1 MMLRNVMARVRIRS
15 QDDEGSMLF
24 AMVGVLLVSGLVVG
38 VLATVMMGQNSVR
51 HDQRFDLAGQASDAG
66 VQQAFF
72 AINSLPRTSTTT
84 SLSSSGP
91 VTIDDSTY
99 TWTAS
104 RPSATSLT
112 WSVESS
118 ANSAVAGTT
127 TTRTVQ
133 AEVRQSSIFTVA
145 AFADATINMGGNN
158 TATSYP
164 TAGLGVIATN
174 GTISVNGNSSS
185 VDGVTL
191 YDWDA
196 NPNASRCSGHAC
208 SAPSTSSGLKLDID
222 GAVASTGFI
231 QSQIDECK
239 SAGALTSFVGA
250 TIAARDEPYCFT
262 SFYADTDNFTVT
274 GTGTARIFVEGGDV
288 VLGDKNHSS
297 VNYDVANQ
305 PDSIKLQIYT
315 TGNTV
320 SMYNQ
325 GNIAAAIYAPNAA
338 CGGVSSN
345 AGTDFWGSMIC
356 NTIDNVGGWTFH
368 YDTRLSAVGDGTWR
382 VKNYAEPLG

>member
-1 MMLRNVMARVRIRS
+1 MMLSRVLSRVSARARG
-15 QDDEGSMLF
+15 DEGSMLF

-38 VLATVMMGQNSVR
+38 ILATVMMGQQSVR

-66 VQQAFF
+66 VQEAFF
-72 AINSLPRTSTTT
+72 AINSLASSSTTT
-84 SLSSSGP
+84 SLSSTSP
-91 VTIDDSTY
+91 VTVDDSTY
-99 TWTAS
+99 SWSAS
-104 RPSATSLT
+104 RPSSDSLT
-112 WSVESS
+112 WTVEST
-118 ANSAVAGTT
+118 ANSTVGGVT
-127 TTRTVQ
+127 TTRTVEAQ
-133 AEVRQSSIFTVA
+133 VRQNSLFTLA
-145 AFADATINMGGNN
+145 AFADSTINFGGNN

-174 GTISVNGNSSS
+174 GTISMNGTSTS
-185 VDGVTL
+185 VEGITL

-196 NPNASRCSGHAC
+196 NPTSNRCSGLAC
-208 SAPSTSSGLKLDID
+208 SATTTTSGSKLDID
-222 GAVASTGFI
+222 GAVATTGFI

-239 SAGALTSFVGA
+239 SAGALTSFVGT

-262 SFYADTDNFTVT
+262 SFYADTQNFTVT
-274 GTGTARIFVEGGDV
+274 GTGTARVFVEGGDV
-288 VLGDKNHSS
+288 VLGNKNHSE
-297 VNYDVANQ
+297 VNYDVPSQ

-345 AGTDFWGSMIC
+345 AQTDFWGSMIC

-368 YDTRLSAVGDGTWR
+368 YDTRLNAIGDGTWR
-382 VKNYAEPLG
+382 VKNYAEPLE